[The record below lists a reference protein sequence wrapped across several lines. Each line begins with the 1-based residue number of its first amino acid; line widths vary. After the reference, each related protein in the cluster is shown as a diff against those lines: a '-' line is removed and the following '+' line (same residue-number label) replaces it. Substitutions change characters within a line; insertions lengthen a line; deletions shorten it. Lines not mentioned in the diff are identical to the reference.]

1 MSTITPEQALQL
13 ASSYVDSAHQL
24 GQFRIRNWNNLYD
37 DDKKVTAAI
46 GRKLIGYSQSL
57 ETDAVGRLLDDAQA
71 SLAQI
76 KLATIDANHAIQ
88 TINTVKKVISVAAAL
103 VTLAAAI
110 STENPAGIAQA
121 VQGVVSAV
129 GTGSSGSGDS

>member
-24 GQFRIRNWNNLYD
+24 GLFRIRNWNNLSD

-71 SLAQI
+71 SLNQI

-88 TINTVKKVISVAAAL
+88 TINTVKKVINVAAAL

-110 STENPAGIAQA
+110 TTENPAGIAQA
-121 VQGVVSAV
+121 VEGVASAV
-129 GTGSSGSGDS
+129 GT